1 MADNGLQRTAP
12 NAAAEAKRWVSNH
25 FLRGHFMKAALVVIL
40 LLFSGYSFSEEP
52 SVFSNPMAGFTV
64 TKPVGW
70 HYVTAEQN
78 LNNLKAAQL
87 GDKEFQAAMVKYAT
101 TPMVAMTKHKEPY
114 DDVNPSFKVNIKP
127 LGQFKG
133 KDPKEIIG
141 VMLPQFQKLFK
152 DFKLVQPPTNVS
164 VTGISSAYTRINYT
178 MEVADI
184 GALPITSEL
193 WIIPRGDYFF
203 LVGAGTRQ
211 DEKTGS
217 RKEIES
223 IIDTIAIAQ

>member
-1 MADNGLQRTAP
+1 MRTLL
-12 NAAAEAKRWVSNH
+12 AAVL
-25 FLRGHFMKAALVVIL
+25 F
-40 LLFSGYSFSEEP
+40 LFSGAALAAEP
-52 SVFSNPMAGFTV
+52 NVFSNPTAGFTV

-70 HYVTAEQN
+70 HYVTADQN

-101 TPMVAMTKHKEPY
+101 TPMVAMTKHQEPY
-114 DDVNPSFKVNIKP
+114 EDVNPSFKVNIKP

-152 DFKLVQPPTNVS
+152 DFALAQQPTH
-164 VTGISSAYTRINYT
+164 VTISGLPAAYTRINYT
-178 MEVADI
+178 MEVEGI

-203 LVGAGTRQ
+203 VLGAGTRQ
-211 DEKTGS
+211 DERTGT
-217 RKEIES
+217 RKEVES
-223 IIDTIAIAQ
+223 IVNTIVIAQ